1 MTKEQIQHIEDWF
14 CIYRRVMRDKLEPHI
29 NRSHALPVIDYQQ
42 RLQYNLEN
50 ILRNVTSSTEF
61 FGIPPV
67 PIGTAFRFAVA
78 VERRYAKVTIDLYLR
93 QEFSPDRLLVGTQW
107 SFPIP
112 PRRKNLRSNESQINW
127 MKEGF

>member
-1 MTKEQIQHIEDWF
+1 MTEEQIQHIEDWF
-14 CIYRRVMRDKLEPHI
+14 CIYRRVMRDKLESNI
-29 NRSHALPVIDYQQ
+29 NRSRALPVIDYRQ

-50 ILRNVTSSTEF
+50 ILRNITAAPEF
-61 FGIPPV
+61 FSIPPV

-78 VERRYAKVTIDLYLR
+78 VEQRYAKATIDLYLR
-93 QEFSPDRLLVGTQW
+93 EEFCPDRLLVSIRW

-112 PRRKNLRSNESQINW
+112 PRRKNFRSNEFRISW